1 MNAAIPKVI
10 LSSGKDQSLRR
21 FHPWVFSGAIKKIKN
36 AEGKEFEPAEGDVV
50 KVVSNHDEF
59 LGLGHYQFGTIA
71 VRVFAFEEVELNQHF
86 WNAKIEAAYK
96 VRQELGLT
104 ANSETNVYRLLHA
117 EGDGMPGLIIDFY
130 NGTAVLQTH
139 SIGMHLIKSN
149 IIEAL
154 QKIYGSKLDAVYDK
168 SEETMPKQSEIKA
181 TNGLLWGQTKSND
194 VLEYGNKFSIDWETG
209 QKTGFFIDQREN
221 RNLLAHYSKNKSV
234 ANTFCYSGGFSVFAM
249 RAGATLVHSVDS
261 SKKAIEL
268 TDKNIELNKAAFS
281 AASTHT
287 SFALD
292 TFDFLATADNKYDVI
307 VLDPPAFAK
316 HQNVKH
322 NAVQGYKRLNAE
334 AFRKIKSGGILFT
347 FSCSQVVDNN
357 LFNSTVMS
365 AAIIAKRNVRVL
377 HHLSQPQDHAPSIFH
392 PEGSYL
398 KGLVLYVE

>member
-1 MNAAIPKVI
+1 MSTMFPKVI

-21 FHPWVFSGAIKKIKN
+21 YHPWVFSGAIKKIKN
-36 AEGKEFEPAEGDVV
+36 TEGKEYEPSEGDVV
-50 KVVSNHDEF
+50 QVVSNHDEF
-59 LGLGHYQFGTIA
+59 LGLGHYQYGTIA
-71 VRVFAFEEVELNQHF
+71 VRVFSFSEIDINLQF
-86 WNAKIEAAYK
+86 WIKKIEAAYQFRK
-96 VRQELGLT
+96 AIGLINNP
-104 ANSETNVYRLLHA
+104 ATNVYRLLHA

-130 NGTAVLQTH
+130 NGTAVIQTH
-139 SIGMHLIKSN
+139 SIGMHLIKK
-149 IIEAL
+149 ELVEVLRHVYGDAL
-154 QKIYGSKLDAVYDK
+154 HAVYDK
-168 SEETMPKQSEIKA
+168 SEETMPKQSAIKA
-181 TNGLLWGQTKSND
+181 ENGLLWGETKTQVVN
-194 VLEYGNKFSIDWETG
+194 EYDNLFAIDWASG

-221 RNLLAHYSKNKSV
+221 RNLLAAYCKDKTV

-249 RAGATLVHSVDS
+249 RAGAKLVHSVDS

-268 TDKNIELNKAAFS
+268 TDKNIELNKAYFPSDAEH
-281 AASTHT
+281 A

-292 TFDFLATADNKYDVI
+292 TFDFLEGAADKYDVI

-334 AFRKIKSGGILFT
+334 ALKKIKPGGILFT
-347 FSCSQVVDNN
+347 FSCSQVVDTN
-357 LFNSTVMS
+357 LFNSTIMA
-365 AAIIAKRNVRVL
+365 AAIVAKRNVRVL

>member
-1 MNAAIPKVI
+1 MPKVI

-59 LGLGHYQFGTIA
+59 LGVGHYQFGTIA
-71 VRVFAFEEVELNQHF
+71 VRVFAFEEVALNQHF

-96 VRQELGLT
+96 VRQALGLT
-104 ANSETNVYRLLHA
+104 DNSETNVYRLLHA

-181 TNGLLWGQTKSND
+181 TNGLLWGKTKSNE

-221 RNLLAHYSKNKSV
+221 RNLLAQYSKNKSV

-268 TDKNIELNKAAFS
+268 TDKNIELNKEAFS
-281 AASTHT
+281 AASTHA

-334 AFRKIKSGGILFT
+334 AFRKIKSEGILFT
-347 FSCSQVVDNN
+347 FSCSQVVDTN

>member
-1 MNAAIPKVI
+1 MNAFLPKVI
-10 LSSGKDQSLRR
+10 LSSGKDQSIRR

-36 AEGKEFEPAEGDVV
+36 AEGKEFEPSEGDVV
-50 KVVSNHDEF
+50 RVVSNHDEF

-71 VRVFAFEEVELNQHF
+71 VRVFAFEEVELDQNF
-86 WNAKIEAAYK
+86 WNSKIESAYK
-96 VRQELGLT
+96 LRTELGLT
-104 ANSETNVYRLLHA
+104 NNSETNVYRLLHA

-139 SIGMHLIKSN
+139 SIGMHLIKSQ
-149 IIEAL
+149 IIVAL
-154 QKIYGSKLDAVYDK
+154 QKVYGSKLDAVYDK
-168 SEETMPKQSEIKA
+168 SEETMPKQSEVKA
-181 TNGLLWGQTKSND
+181 QNGLVWGETKSNE
-194 VLEYGNKFSIDWETG
+194 VSEYGNKFSIDWATG

-221 RNLLAHYSKNKSV
+221 RNLVAHYCKGKSV

-249 RAGATLVHSVDS
+249 RAGAAMVHSVDS
-261 SKKAIEL
+261 SKKAIDL
-268 TDKNIELNKAAFS
+268 TEMNIELNRPSFS
-281 AASTHT
+281 AASQHA

-292 TFDFLATADNKYDVI
+292 TFDFLATADNKYDLI
-307 VLDPPAFAK
+307 ILDPPAFAK

-334 AFRKIKSGGILFT
+334 AFRKIKSGGIIFT
-347 FSCSQVVDNN
+347 FSCSQVVDTN

-365 AAIIAKRNVRVL
+365 AAIIAKRKVRVL

-398 KGLVLYVE
+398 KGLVVYVE

>member
-1 MNAAIPKVI
+1 MNSAFPKVI

-36 AEGKEFEPAEGDVV
+36 NEGREVEPAEGDVV

-59 LGLGHYQFGTIA
+59 LGLGHFQKGTIA
-71 VRVFAFEEVELNQHF
+71 VRVFSFEEVDVNQNF
-86 WNAKIEAAYK
+86 WNSKIEAAYQL
-96 VRQELGLT
+96 RTQLGLT
-104 ANSETNVYRLLHA
+104 HSKTTNVYRLLHA

-139 SIGMHLIKSN
+139 SIGMHLIKAE

-154 QKIYGSKLDAVYDK
+154 KKVYGSTLDAVYDK
-168 SEETMPKQSEIKA
+168 SEETMPKQSEVKA
-181 TNGLLWGQTKSND
+181 ENGLLWGETKSKE
-194 VLEYGNKFSIDWETG
+194 VLEYGNKFSIDWASG

-221 RNLLAHYSKNKSV
+221 RNLLAQYSKGKSI

-249 RAGATLVHSVDS
+249 RAGAKLVHSVDS

-268 TDKNIELNKAAFS
+268 TDMNIKLNEASFS
-281 AASTHT
+281 PDSKHE
-287 SFALD
+287 SFAID

-322 NAVQGYKRLNAE
+322 NAVQGYKRLNQE
-334 AFRKIKSGGILFT
+334 AFKKIKSGGILFT
-347 FSCSQVVDNN
+347 FSCSQVVDTN

-365 AAIIAKRNVRVL
+365 AAILAKRNVRVL
-377 HHLSQPQDHAPSIFH
+377 HHLGQPQDHAPSIFH